1 MTAFAKKCLRNLGVA
16 AVWGTGGPEFES
28 RRSDQTASCS
38 AGFPHPLEASGN
50 SEILQVHKRV
60 HRHAL
65 RMATLT
71 RDDKGNYKARKR
83 LPDDVREEYGGAS
96 MVLVTKPSSSRQQAP
111 SGTRLRSNSVN
122 GLPKLKDGSQLS
134 VPPATEAACPSL
146 RNRRA
151 SSQENGTT
159 GFCPAMQVLRT

>member
-1 MTAFAKKCLRNLGVA
+1 
-16 AVWGTGGPEFES
+16 
-28 RRSDQTASCS
+28 
-38 AGFPHPLEASGN
+38 
-50 SEILQVHKRV
+50 
-60 HRHAL
+60 
-65 RMATLT
+65 MATLT

-83 LPDDVREEYGGAS
+83 LPDDVREEYGRLYGARYEAKFFTPAS
-96 MVLVTKPSSSRQQAP
+96 TKR
-111 SGTRLRSNSVN
+111 TRLRSNSVN